1 MLQPGLTLVARLT
14 DLAASSMMIPSLSSC
29 IKSSPPG
36 RNSSTKY
43 SLPPVWKAYFRS
55 TMKGCWKQTHRLVW
69 QLYQLTKKKKFTKR
83 QMSQLA
89 YNRCSKP
96 KWQNIQ
102 WSWLTYNILSEA
114 MKQEMICRKFKFRVN
129 NYYKTNL
136 GIHLAGKLM
145 EGMHTNIWYMC
156 MTWQWPKAITK
167 RKRWR
172 RHLTIRCID
181 WLSNLQSNRYSHCFL
196 QNLLLEIFWPKFE
209 TVLNSQNSKKTWSQ
223 HIQTREQKKS
233 LTLTASRMFLSA
245 RVCAASFWFLAMV
258 AWKWYEV
265 KNNSQDG
272 WIKTEQPTQEWNRK
286 ETRDQWCKTKST
298 TLTQTEKDHALC
310 SSHH

>member
-1 MLQPGLTLVARLT
+1 MKMCCGGNLNLVKRSRWLCCHHQAQQMLQPGLTLVARLT

-55 TMKGCWKQTHRLVW
+55 TMKGCWKQTHWLVW

-172 RHLTIRCID
+172 RHPTIRCID

-223 HIQTREQKKS
+223 HIQTREQKKVTDLDS
-233 LTLTASRMFLSA
+233 LQNVPFCSCVCCIFLIS
-245 RVCAASFWFLAMV
+245 SNGGLKMIW
-258 AWKWYEV
+258 
-265 KNNSQDG
+265 S
-272 WIKTEQPTQEWNRK
+272 
-286 ETRDQWCKTKST
+286 
-298 TLTQTEKDHALC
+298 EK
-310 SSHH
+310 